1 MQEGPLSLI
10 ITPLNGIHKT
20 IRSEAQNSMKRNNSV
35 ALKDNEQN
43 NKRLKQARSEP
54 EKEQDKELMSTK
66 KKIEINSSYPEKSK
80 TRKDNIV
87 TNIKDQ
93 MNEHNS
99 SELPVE
105 DIDDSLLDVPS
116 SDDEKDWEQE
126 EPNTKEKLLDS

>member
-1 MQEGPLSLI
+1 
-10 ITPLNGIHKT
+10 
-20 IRSEAQNSMKRNNSV
+20 MKRNNSV

-54 EKEQDKELMSTK
+54 EKEQDKELIK
-66 KKIEINSSYPEKSK
+66 NKIEINSSYPEKSK

-99 SELPVE
+99 SELPDE

>member
-1 MQEGPLSLI
+1 MNQ
-10 ITPLNGIHKT
+10 
-20 IRSEAQNSMKRNNSV
+20 
-35 ALKDNEQN
+35 
-43 NKRLKQARSEP
+43 
-54 EKEQDKELMSTK
+54 K
-66 KKIEINSSYPEKSK
+66 KNKIEINSSYPEKSK

-99 SELPVE
+99 SELPDE